1 MANSAIN
8 EVAYPLYKSPCCEAD
23 ETIST
28 VHWELVFLKSMITS
42 PRKKGAKDYVS
53 SNVL

>member
-28 VHWELVFLKSMITS
+28 VHWELQ
-42 PRKKGAKDYVS
+42 
-53 SNVL
+53 VLIVPDGFFIKYDQQQPT